1 MATFSAIG
9 NRRDRPEDGW
19 RCDAVSRGGQ
29 LRYHYNTA
37 CDAWRRYTYREQGVQ
52 YSAMSNP
59 LHVAIDAWERA
70 VEIAATLDGEVGRL
84 LEIPI
89 RFYLVQA
96 YFEAGQLAECE
107 KMVHVSMNV
116 YERFK
121 KTNPEDCLRASHEH
135 DVLPIM
141 FLHSRVLAR
150 RHDFDGA
157 LKVLEHIRRFV
168 PPSVLVVFAA
178 LLAKIRACRTDSY
191 SPTGP
196 RENALAKGPHKHT
209 RARSH
214 TRTQY
219 ALRETR

>member
-168 PPSVLVVFAA
+168 PPSVHCGF
-178 LLAKIRACRTDSY
+178 CRT
-191 SPTGP
+191 
-196 RENALAKGPHKHT
+196 T
-209 RARSH
+209 RQKSCM
-214 TRTQY
+214 
-219 ALRETR
+219 